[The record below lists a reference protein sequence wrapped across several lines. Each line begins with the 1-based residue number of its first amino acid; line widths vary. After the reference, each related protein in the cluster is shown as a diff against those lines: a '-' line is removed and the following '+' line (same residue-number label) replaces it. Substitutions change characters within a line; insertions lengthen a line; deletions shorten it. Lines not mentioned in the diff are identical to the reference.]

1 MNVEL
6 MLEMRR
12 YIELCEE
19 GHLPTDKID
28 EMMDCA
34 LECARLLTLK
44 SISAR
49 WRELR
54 PQLEEERGTPFIYVG
69 VHTDDDIEWIAIPPM
84 YAEVDAK
91 NGYALSPVI
100 PSSALLVS
108 HLAQQTTRAGLIN
121 NADAVLPLEILII
134 HALTP
139 PVSFE
144 LTRAE
149 FITRCIEVSTGAP
162 METLG
167 DYHRA
172 VTCITRELVRDI
184 SVTHPCI

>member
-12 YIELCEE
+12 YIEMCER
-19 GHLPTDKID
+19 GDLPTEKID
-28 EMMDCA
+28 ELLDCA

-69 VHTDDDIEWIAIPPM
+69 VHTDDDVEWIAIPPM
-84 YAEVDAK
+84 YAEVEAK
-91 NGYALSPVI
+91 NGYALSPIV
-100 PSSALLVS
+100 PSSAMLIS
-108 HLAQQTTRAGLIN
+108 HLAQQITRAGLIN
-121 NADAVLPLEILII
+121 NADKSHQLEILII

-144 LTRAE
+144 LTRAD
-149 FITRCIEVSTGAP
+149 FINQCIEIACGAK

-167 DYHRA
+167 NYA
-172 VTCITRELVRDI
+172 QAITCITRELVRDNAG
-184 SVTHPCI
+184 SVAQ